1 MLRQGGGAENDRE
14 GEGAV
19 GTPVSP
25 TKHGSQSGLDF
36 SDFRWES
43 VGGIKRSGS
52 TSFLLDGPLNVT
64 I

>member
-1 MLRQGGGAENDRE
+1 MLRQGGGAGNDRE
-14 GEGAV
+14 GGGAV

-25 TKHGSQSGLDF
+25 TKGGDQSDSEF

-43 VGGIKRSGS
+43 VGWVKRSGS
-52 TSFLLDGPLNVT
+52 TSFLNVT